1 MQACT
6 SMPAVIG
13 DKSAYQP
20 LLPVRALTNKSP
32 LRWNQPTGAARSLL
46 RTRNGG
52 PRSGMPSLAPD
63 TKDSGMKTEGYT
75 SLSLFSVLRD
85 ADINPALVSHRIASS
100 VNGLKWALPFFSRLR
115 QSRATVTVPA
125 ASRSVAERR
134 TVCNCII
141 CIFATPDH
149 VNKLVDKWCTFWS
162 INNHAAHLLASAS
175 CVRPKGAGG
184 FLWSALS
191 ARR

>member
-1 MQACT
+1 
-6 SMPAVIG
+6 MPAVIG

-63 TKDSGMKTEGYT
+63 TKDSGIKTEGYT

-115 QSRATVTVPA
+115 QSRATVLFLPHPGLL
-125 ASRSVAERR
+125 RSGELYAIVSSVYLQHQ
-134 TVCNCII
+134 T
-141 CIFATPDH
+141 T
-149 VNKLVDKWCTFWS
+149 LTS
-162 INNHAAHLLASAS
+162 SLINGLLFGQSTTTQ
-175 CVRPKGAGG
+175 PIY
-184 FLWSALS
+184 
-191 ARR
+191 